1 MAPRYVISA
10 TTTITH
16 RVVVEAPNIEAID
29 EYIAGGLSDGIDGA
43 LDSAGDFKV
52 DVEDA
57 RANDKLD
64 LTIDESGEVISG

>member
-29 EYIAGGLSDGIDGA
+29 
-43 LDSAGDFKV
+43 
-52 DVEDA
+52 VEDA